1 MRSRFSG
8 KWNFSNF
15 FYYYFNTKL
24 LVLINSLSLS
34 VSLFFLWLDYWILIK
49 FCKCGYYPVNMS
61 LYGLLLA
68 KVVKT
73 LGLYSIIPCVCPIIP
88 FHSSYSLSYFGSYIP
103 ISFFFYLPLSFSDN
117 KDLDPLVSLW
127 SYLLR
132 VIVIRHLYCLNS

>member
-15 FYYYFNTKL
+15 FYYYFITKL
-24 LVLINSLSLS
+24 LVLINSLSLFLC
-34 VSLFFLWLDYWILIK
+34 VSLFFFLWLDCWIRIK

-61 LYGLLLA
+61 LNGSLLA

-73 LGLYSIIPCVCPIIP
+73 LGLYSIIPCVCPIRP

-103 ISFFFYLPLSFSDN
+103 ISLFFFSSSFIFWQQGPRSFGFSLKLS
-117 KDLDPLVSLW
+117 LAC
-127 SYLLR
+127 
-132 VIVIRHLYCLNS
+132 YCH